1 MKKSLIIFLLLI
13 LSLIFIFSCS
23 TSAKFVRVTS
33 ELADIQILPDKT
45 SIIIGEAF
53 KNDIF
58 EFIGEDNEWI
68 KINIFSGEYRYIHQS
83 FVQVL
88 EYGISAPFSDDLCP
102 LLMQGLV
109 DAEDKS
115 LAEANDKY
123 PITNG
128 ENVEK
133 NIEYE
138 RILLDRYKL
147 KIFHEF
153 DLQPIIYQ
161 IAVTRCIE
169 GSQSK
174 IGQKP
179 TYIPVETKFSQ
190 EKVEKPLT
198 EKVKSQIEVNNIV
211 QIIKKNAKEQWGN
224 NTVMVNYEVEQ
235 QTTAYNWYIS
245 EDSYPNI
252 LKGAKN
258 KWGNNYVM
266 VKYEYKEQVSAYEW
280 LERYTNYPS
289 ILESAKNK
297 WGNNYVMV
305 NYEYEEQVSAYEW
318 LQKNKNINPGAFKI
332 ASNKWG
338 SNFVMVKYEYEEM
351 CK

>member
-1 MKKSLIIFLLLI
+1 MKKPLIIFLLLI

-102 LLMQGLV
+102 LLMQRLV

-133 NIEYE
+133 NIKYE

-153 DLQPIIYQ
+153 DLQPIIYK

-174 IGQKP
+174 TGQRP
-179 TYIPVETKFSQ
+179 TYIPRESKSLQ
-190 EKVEKPLT
+190 EKAEKPIAVE
-198 EKVKSQIEVNNIV
+198 EKSMIEKNNIV
-211 QIIKKNAKEQWGN
+211 QIIKNNAKERWGN
-224 NTVMVNYEVEQ
+224 NVRMFNYEVEK
-235 QTTAYNWYIS
+235 QTAAYNWYAS

-252 LKGAKN
+252 LKRAKD
-258 KWGNNYVM
+258 KWGNNFVM
-266 VKYEYKEQVSAYEW
+266 VKYEYGEQVSAYEW
-280 LERYTNYPS
+280 LGRYTNYPS

>member
-1 MKKSLIIFLLLI
+1 MKKPLIIFLLLI
-13 LSLIFIFSCS
+13 LSLIFIFNCS
-23 TSAKFVRVTS
+23 TSAKFVKVTS
-33 ELADIQILPDKT
+33 ELADIKILPIKT

-58 EFIGEDNEWI
+58 EFVGEESEWI
-68 KINIFSGEYRYIHQS
+68 KIKIFSGEYRYIHQS
-83 FVQVL
+83 FVKVL
-88 EYGISAPFSDDLCP
+88 DCGISAPFSDDLCP
-102 LLMQGLV
+102 LLMQRLV
-109 DAEDKS
+109 DAEEKS
-115 LAEANDKY
+115 LSEANDKY

-153 DLQPIIYQ
+153 DLQPVIYQ
-161 IAVTRCIE
+161 IALTRCIE

-174 IGQKP
+174 IGQRP
-179 TYIPVETKFSQ
+179 TFIPEESKSLQ
-190 EKVEKPLT
+190 EKVEKPIAVET
-198 EKVKSQIEVNNIV
+198 KSVIEITNIV
-211 QIIKKNAKEQWGN
+211 HIIKNNAKEKWGN
-224 NTVMVNYEVEQ
+224 NIRMFNYEVEQ
-235 QTTAYNWYIS
+235 QTAAYNWYIS

-252 LKGAKN
+252 LKTAKV
-258 KWGNNYVM
+258 KWGNNFVM
-266 VKYEYKEQVSAYEW
+266 VKYEYEEQLSAYEW
-280 LERYTNYPS
+280 LERYTDYPS
-289 ILESAKNK
+289 ILESAKHK

-318 LQKNKNINPGAFKI
+318 LQKNKNINPGAFNL

-338 SNFVMVKYEYEEM
+338 NNYVMVKYEFEEM

>member
-1 MKKSLIIFLLLI
+1 MKKPLIIFLLLI

-23 TSAKFVRVTS
+23 TSAKFVKVTS

-45 SIIIGEAF
+45 SIIIGEVF

-58 EFIGEDNEWI
+58 EFIGEESEWI
-68 KINIFSGEYRYIHQS
+68 KINLFSGEYRYIHQN

-88 EYGISAPFSDDLCP
+88 EYGISAPFSDDLCH
-102 LLMQGLV
+102 LLMQKLV

-115 LAEANDKY
+115 LSEANDKY

-128 ENVEK
+128 GNVEK
-133 NIEYE
+133 NTEYE

-153 DLQPIIYQ
+153 DLQPVIYQ

-174 IGQKP
+174 IGQRP
-179 TYIPVETKFSQ
+179 TFILGESKSLQ
-190 EKVEKPLT
+190 EKVEKPKAVE
-198 EKVKSQIEVNNIV
+198 EKSLIVKNDIV
-211 QIIKKNAKEQWGN
+211 QIIKNNAKEKWGN
-224 NTVMVNYEVEQ
+224 NIRMFNYEVEQ
-235 QTTAYNWYIS
+235 QTTAYNWYAS
-245 EDSYPNI
+245 EINYPNI
-252 LKGAKN
+252 LKTAKV
-258 KWGNNYVM
+258 KWGNNFVM
-266 VKYEYKEQVSAYEW
+266 VKYEYEEQLSAYEW
-280 LERYTNYPS
+280 LERYTDYPS
-289 ILESAKNK
+289 ILESAKHK

-318 LQKNKNINPGAFKI
+318 LQKNKNINTEAFKI

-338 SNFVMVKYEYEEM
+338 NNFVMVKYEFEEI